1 MSVKTKTIIN
11 NIIKNSP
18 QDIKKRDAS
27 KLIKVDECTSIKLK
41 PG

>member
-1 MSVKTKTIIN
+1 MQNIEVFD

-18 QDIKKRDAS
+18 QDIKKRAAS
-27 KLIKVDECTSIKLK
+27 KLIKVDECTFIKLK